1 MSRTVLQACLLTLQ
15 VKLLVQKMGQELPPL
30 IHLLSMACSLQPE
43 ALEHL
48 LCLIHYFSQKLQLV
62 HRQSYHPPILIHA

>member
-1 MSRTVLQACLLTLQ
+1 
-15 VKLLVQKMGQELPPL
+15 MGQERRPL

-43 ALEHL
+43 ELEHV